1 MSQIIVLAI
10 LILIN
15 AFFAATE
22 IAFISLNDAKIEK
35 QAKEGNKKAKQI
47 KKMLREPSKFLA
59 TIQIGITL
67 AGFLSSAFAADA
79 FADDLAP
86 MLQNL
91 IPLGLTAWRNISII
105 LITIILSYFS
115 LIFGELVPKRLAMRN
130 SEKIAFGTIGIIRTI
145 SIITAPFVKLLTS
158 STNGVSKLFGISG
171 TDEETVTEEEIRMM
185 VDVGEEKGSI
195 KEEERELINN
205 VFEFNDKVV
214 SEIMIH
220 RKDIYAIDINSDI
233 DNILKE
239 LDEYKYSRI
248 PVYEENIDN
257 IVGMLFIKDLL
268 ANVNKKEKVKI
279 AKIIREPY
287 FVSENKPIDELFRD
301 LQKNKHQLA
310 IVLDEYG
317 GTAGLVTMEDI
328 IEELV
333 GNIFDEYDEEEK
345 EFEKIDDNTFLISG
359 SVSIHDLRKILGV
372 EIPEG
377 EYDTLSGYLIELLG
391 RIPSD
396 DEKPVIET
404 KRVTY
409 KIEDYEEKRILW
421 VKACRNN
428 VEEDNDD
435 ENDEEDSKTSKED
448 TEKSED

>member
-145 SIITAPFVKLLTS
+145 SIITAPFVKLLTA

-185 VDVGEEKGSI
+185 VDVGEEKGTI
-195 KEEERELINN
+195 EEEEKEMINN
-205 VFEFNDKVV
+205 VFEFNDKFV
-214 SEIMIH
+214 SEIMVPRNKIF
-220 RKDIYAIDINSDI
+220 ALDI
-233 DNILKE
+233 DMTIAEVIEKLSV
-239 LDEYKYSRI
+239 DMRYSRI
-248 PVYEENIDN
+248 PVYDENMDN
-257 IVGMLFIKDLL
+257 IKGIIYIKDLL
-268 ANVNKKEKVKI
+268 ISNKNKNSKIKSLVKE
-279 AKIIREPY
+279 AY
-287 FVSENKPIDELFRD
+287 FVSETKRVNELFQELRKD
-301 LQKNKHQLA
+301 KKQIA

-317 GTAGLVTMEDI
+317 GTAGMVTMEDI
-328 IEELV
+328 LEEIV
-333 GNIFDEYDEEEK
+333 GEIYDEYDK
-345 EFEKIDDNTFLISG
+345 ETDKFKKIDNNTFLFDA
-359 SVSIHDLRKILGV
+359 SIALYDV
-372 EIPEG
+372 EKFLDIDIDEDDV
-377 EYDTLSGYLIELLG
+377 DTLGGYLIKKLD
-391 RIPSD
+391 RIPKD
-396 DEKPVIET
+396 GEKPIVET
-404 KRVTY
+404 EKVTY
-409 KIEDYEEKRILW
+409 KIEKVKDRKILK
-421 VKACRNN
+421 VKACKNF
-428 VEEDNDD
+428 
-435 ENDEEDSKTSKED
+435 
-448 TEKSED
+448 